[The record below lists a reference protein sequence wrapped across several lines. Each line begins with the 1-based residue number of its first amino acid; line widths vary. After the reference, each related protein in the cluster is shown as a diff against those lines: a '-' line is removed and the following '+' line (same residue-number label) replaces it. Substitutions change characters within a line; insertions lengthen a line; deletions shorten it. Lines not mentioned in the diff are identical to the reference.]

1 MDSNS
6 HPVWGDVI
14 KLQKCCISDLICNDF
29 LLVYATLST
38 APACFEGVEP
48 GFYRIFDDSYKFLGK
63 YIMAIALKGQER
75 TLKGKKVK
83 SLRRKGIVPA
93 EVYGKGEE
101 NVSVQFDERE
111 LAKTVTEAGTTQ
123 IIDLDVNGKQLSV
136 LVKDVVRS
144 LDRKSI
150 VHIDLYAVNADI
162 AVKAVVP
169 VKVVGES
176 PLVAKGGVLVAGAD
190 QVEVSCLPKAIPQLL
205 KVDASKLLDFS
216 DILSVSDIEAP
227 EGVEILTNGGT
238 MVAYISHT
246 RATRSAAPA
255 AAAEA
260 AAEGAEEAPEA
271 DAAEESAESAE

>member
-1 MDSNS
+1 
-6 HPVWGDVI
+6 
-14 KLQKCCISDLICNDF
+14 
-29 LLVYATLST
+29 
-38 APACFEGVEP
+38 
-48 GFYRIFDDSYKFLGK
+48 
-63 YIMAIALKGQER
+63 MAIALKGQER

-93 EVYGKGEE
+93 EIYGKGEE

-123 IIDLDVNGKQLSV
+123 IIDLDVNGKQLNV

-150 VHIDLYAVNADI
+150 VHIDLYAVNAGVE
-162 AVKAVVP
+162 VKAVVP

-176 PLVAKGGVLVAGAD
+176 PLVSKGGVLVVGAD
-190 QVEVSCLPKAIPQLL
+190 QVEVSCLPKAIPQVL
-205 KVDASKLLDFS
+205 KVDASKILDFS
-216 DILSVSDIEAP
+216 DVLNVSDIEAP

-238 MVAYISHT
+238 MLAYISHT

-255 AAAEA
+255 GE
-260 AAEGAEEAPEA
+260 EGAEEGGEEA
-271 DAAEESAESAE
+271 AEGAEESAESAE